1 MFAISLIA
9 IKSLLLSN
17 KVFREKLISS
27 GLSKMLKIII
37 LMKTNPIIY
46 DFYMKLSP
54 RIYPNY
60 GEMQLISSSSGVW
73 KV

>member
-60 GEMQLISSSSGVW
+60 GEMQLISSSSGV
-73 KV
+73 